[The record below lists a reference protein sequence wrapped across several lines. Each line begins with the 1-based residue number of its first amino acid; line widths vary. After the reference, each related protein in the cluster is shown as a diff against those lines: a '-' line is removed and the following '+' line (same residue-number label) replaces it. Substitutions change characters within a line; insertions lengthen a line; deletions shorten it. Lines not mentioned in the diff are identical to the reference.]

1 MKKILLVT
9 GLAVMLSACSSTST
23 TAVSQDA
30 QITQDWSVDK
40 LYAEAHE
47 EMESRNYSRSVRL
60 YEILRARFPNTRQAV
75 QSRLDTAYVYYK
87 DEQQPQALAH
97 VEQFL
102 KLYPNHP
109 NTDYALY
116 LKGLIVLNQDKSIFN
131 KLASQDWSDRDP
143 KANREAYQVFN
154 ELITLFPD
162 SKYANDAREKMTR
175 LVDALGGNEMA
186 IARYYMQRGAYLAAA
201 NRAQGIVSRYQNT
214 RYVEEALAIMMT
226 AYTRLEKPELSNDT
240 RRVLAQNFPQSPY
253 LQKEWQPDDIPWW
266 RYWK

>member
-1 MKKILLVT
+1 
-9 GLAVMLSACSSTST
+9 MLSACSSTST

-131 KLASQDWSDRDP
+131 RLASQDWSDRDP

-154 ELITLFPD
+154 ELITRFPN

-226 AYTRLEKPELSNDT
+226 AYARLEKPELSNDT

-253 LQKEWQPDDIPWW
+253 LQKEWQPNDIPWW

>member
-1 MKKILLVT
+1 MFCMKKILLVT

-40 LYAEAHE
+40 LYAEAHD

-109 NTDYALY
+109 
-116 LKGLIVLNQDKSIFN
+116 
-131 KLASQDWSDRDP
+131 

-154 ELITLFPD
+154 ELITRFPD

-226 AYTRLEKPELSNDT
+226 AYARLEKPELSSDT

>member
-1 MKKILLVT
+1 
-9 GLAVMLSACSSTST
+9 MLSACSSTST

-30 QITQDWSVDK
+30 QVTQDWSVDK

-75 QSRLDTAYVYYK
+75 QSRLDTAYAYYK

-154 ELITLFPD
+154 ELITRFPD

-175 LVDALGGNEMA
+175 LVDALGGNEIA
-186 IARYYMQRGAYLAAA
+186 IARHYAKRGAYVAAN
-201 NRAQGIVSRYQNT
+201 NRAQKVLQNFQNT
-214 RYVEEALAIMMT
+214 RYVEEALAIMVYSYQKMGNT
-226 AYTRLEKPELSNDT
+226 QLAGDT
-240 RRVLAQNFPQSPY
+240 RRVLETNFPESPY
-253 LQKEWQPDDIPWW
+253 LKKEWSAKDTPWW